1 MGVLL
6 LVAIGGVLGYMACL
20 TIGRGSRDMAIN
32 VIVGMFGALLAALL
46 FSPYFGLPTMFG
58 GDISIASFVLSLIGS
73 VIALGVLNV
82 SIVSKRRRAD

>member
-58 GDISIASFVLSLIGS
+58 GDISIALWCFLICSGIVVRLVQ
-73 VIALGVLNV
+73 VI
-82 SIVSKRRRAD
+82 R

>member
-6 LVAIGGVLGYMACL
+6 LVAIGGVLGYLACW
-20 TIGRGSRDMAIN
+20 TIGRGQRDMVIN

-58 GDISIASFVLSLIGS
+58 GDISIASFFLSLIGS
-73 VIALGVLNV
+73 AVALGILNV
-82 SIVSKRRRAD
+82 SIVSKRRRAG